1 VKRSL
6 LAVVLGLSAL
16 LVVCGVASADDEP
29 LSPEALSIA
38 NALNCP
44 VCTGESVR
52 DSSAQLAHD
61 IRQLI
66 QQKLDQ
72 GQTRQQIMDYF
83 VNAYGITILRQPPK
97 HGFSLALWWIPVA
110 ALLAGLLIL
119 LGFLTQRRRLLAA
132 GATVGPVMIDDD
144 PTLARYEEQ
153 ILHDITVYD
162 TDYSDPS
169 SLPNSKKPRLD
180 DAPTR
185 GLAGSD
191 QGVS

>member
-1 VKRSL
+1 MKRSL
-6 LAVVLGLSAL
+6 LAIVVSLSAL
-16 LVVCGVASADDEP
+16 LLLSGAASAADEP

-52 DSSAQLAHD
+52 DSSSQLAHD

-66 QQKLDQ
+66 QQQLDQ
-72 GQTRQQIMDYF
+72 GMTRQQIMDYF

-110 ALLAGLLIL
+110 ALLAGAAIL
-119 LGFLTQRRRLLAA
+119 LGFLTQRRRLLAN
-132 GATVGPVMIDDD
+132 GATNGPDIREDD
-144 PTLARYEEQ
+144 PNLASYEERIRQ
-153 ILHDITVYD
+153 DVSDYESGYVGNLD
-162 TDYSDPS
+162 TKNARVDDLPS
-169 SLPNSKKPRLD
+169 
-180 DAPTR
+180 R

>member
-6 LAVVLGLSAL
+6 LAIALGLAAL
-16 LVVCGVASADDEP
+16 LLLCGVASADDEP

-66 QQKLDQ
+66 QQMLDQ
-72 GQTRQQIMDYF
+72 GKTRQQIMDYF

-110 ALLAGLLIL
+110 ALLAGMLIL

-132 GATVGPVMIDDD
+132 GATAGPVIEVND
-144 PTLARYEEQ
+144 PALARYEER
-153 ILHDITVYD
+153 ILQDISD
-162 TDYSDPS
+162 FENEYSDPNS
-169 SLPNSKKPRLD
+169 SPDSKKPRVD
-180 DAPTR
+180 DVPTR

>member
-6 LAVVLGLSAL
+6 LAIVVSLSAL
-16 LVVCGVASADDEP
+16 LLLSGVASAADEP

-52 DSSAQLAHD
+52 DSSSQLAHD
-61 IRQLI
+61 IRELI
-66 QQKLDQ
+66 QQQLDQ
-72 GQTRQQIMDYF
+72 GMTRQQIMDYF

-97 HGFSLALWWIPVA
+97 NGFSLALWWIPVA
-110 ALLAGLLIL
+110 ALLAGGAIL
-119 LGFLTQRRRLLAA
+119 LGFVTQRRRHMAN
-132 GATVGPVMIDDD
+132 GATNGPVIHEDD
-144 PTLARYEEQ
+144 PSLARYEALIRQ
-153 ILHDITVYD
+153 DAS
-162 TDYSDPS
+162 DYESDYVDPPGAMKPRVED
-169 SLPNSKKPRLD
+169 LPN
-180 DAPTR
+180 R